1 MPRRAN
7 KLLLITYLMC
17 PILFGKDVPTIE
29 KKTKGMKYH
38 NSIVDIYSDNKSG
51 EIFIEIEKFNKEF
64 LYIRS
69 LSAGVGSNDIGLDR
83 AQLGG
88 SHSVEFKRFG
98 PKILMIE
105 KNYTYRS
112 DSKDIF
118 EKKAVKDAF
127 AESTIWGFPVEA
139 QSGKKVLIN
148 ATEFLLR
155 DAHNVSGQLKQTG
168 QGDYK
173 LDMTRSAIYDI
184 RAFPKNSIFEV
195 IQTFVG
201 TPKGRFIREVAPSP
215 SAVTVRQHH
224 AFTELPED
232 GYKLRKFDPRA
243 GVNGLTYFNYSASLD
258 DRVMNKVIYR
268 HRLERKDSSK
278 RASEP
283 IEPIVYY
290 IDRSI
295 PEPIRSAAFDGARWW
310 NQAFE
315 EAGYRDGFIVKILP
329 ENADPMDIR
338 YNVVNWVH
346 RATRGWSYGSSIAD
360 PRTGEIIKGHV
371 TLGSLRLRQDYLLA
385 EGLMAPYENQE
396 IIPEEMKKMALS
408 RLSQLVAHE
417 IGHTLGLPHNFISSA
432 QGRASVMDYPHPYMK
447 IRSDG
452 SLDWSQAYDNSIGE
466 WDKVAINYAY
476 RDFPTGTN
484 EDKELEKILRNAWEQ
499 GLWFITDQ
507 DARPQG
513 SAHPQAHLW
522 DNGENAID
530 QLNHVMRVRSI
541 ALSNFGV
548 NNIRNGAPFSSLE
561 NVLVPLYLHHRY
573 QVIACSKM
581 LGGLEFRYALKNDG
595 QPIVQIVEAK
605 EQRRALNALL
615 KTINIENLS
624 IPENVLALLPPRAF
638 GYPRTRETFNVYTGV
653 AFDAL
658 AAAETASELTL
669 QMILQYERAARLVEY
684 HARDSNNP
692 SLSEVI
698 NKVLNKTW
706 YTDRKNGMNGEIQR
720 VVDMVTLYNL
730 MKLVNNVNS
739 TNQVKAETMEKIVS
753 LKNWLIQKQKRQR
766 NTSLLA
772 HYKYAITIIDK
783 FEKDTSSITINQ
795 PLSPPAGSPIGT
807 DLNSWCNWN

>member
-1 MPRRAN
+1 MPVRAN
-7 KLLLITYLMC
+7 RLILIIYIFI
-17 PILFGKDVPTIE
+17 PILFGEDFPTIE
-29 KKTKGMKYH
+29 QKTNGMKYH
-38 NSIVDIYSDNKSG
+38 NGFVDIYYDNKSG

-69 LSAGVGSNDIGLDR
+69 LSTGVGSNDIGLDR

-88 SHSVEFKRFG
+88 SHAIEFRRFG

-127 AESTIWGFPVEA
+127 AESTIWGFLVEA
-139 QSGKKVLIN
+139 ETGKKVLIN
-148 ATEFLLR
+148 ATKFLLR
-155 DAHNVSGQLKQTG
+155 DAHNVSGQLKETK

-201 TPKGRFIREVAPSP
+201 MAKGKFIREVAPSP
-215 SAVTVRQHH
+215 SAITVRQHH
-224 AFTELPED
+224 AFAELPEN

-243 GVNGLTYFNYSASLD
+243 GVNGLTYYNYSAPLD
-258 DRVMNKVIYR
+258 DRISNKIIYR
-268 HRLERKDSSK
+268 HRLERKDPSK
-278 RASEP
+278 RAGEP

-315 EAGYRDGFIVKILP
+315 EAGYRNGFIVKILP

-346 RATRGWSYGSSIAD
+346 RATRGWSYGSSITD

-385 EGLMAPYENQE
+385 EGLLAPYENQE
-396 IIPEEMKKMALS
+396 IIPDAMKKIALS

-417 IGHTLGLPHNFISSA
+417 IGHTLGLPHNFISSS

-452 SLDWSQAYDNSIGE
+452 SLDWSQAYDKSIGE

-484 EDKELEKILRNAWEQ
+484 ENKELEKILRNAWEQ

-522 DNGENAID
+522 DNGGNAID
-530 QLNHVMRVRSI
+530 QLNHIMIVRRI
-541 ALSNFGV
+541 ALSNFGK
-548 NNIRNGAPFSSLE
+548 NNIRNGTPFSSLE
-561 NVLVPLYLHHRY
+561 DVLVPLYLHHRY
-573 QVIACSKM
+573 QVIACSKI

-615 KTINIENLS
+615 QTINIENLS
-624 IPENVLALLPPRAF
+624 IPENVLGLLPPRAF
-638 GYPRTRETFNVYTGV
+638 GYPRTRETFNVHTGV

-669 QMILQYERAARLVEY
+669 QMILQNERAARLVEY

-698 NKVLNKTW
+698 KKVLNMTW

-730 MKLVNNVNS
+730 MNLVGNKNS
-739 TNQVKAETMEKIVS
+739 TNQVKAETMAKIAG
-753 LKNWLIQKQKRQR
+753 LKKWLIQKQKRQR
-766 NTSLLA
+766 NNSLLA
-772 HYKYAITIIDK
+772 HYKHAITIIDK
-783 FEKDTSSITINQ
+783 FEKDTSSIAINK
-795 PLSPPAGSPIGT
+795 PLAPPAGSPIGT
-807 DLNSWCNWN
+807 DLNSWCHWN

>member
-1 MPRRAN
+1 MPVRAN
-7 KLLLITYLMC
+7 RLILIIYIFI
-17 PILFGKDVPTIE
+17 PILFGEDFPTIE
-29 KKTKGMKYH
+29 QKTNGMKYH
-38 NSIVDIYSDNKSG
+38 NGFVDIYYDNKSG

-69 LSAGVGSNDIGLDR
+69 LSTGVGSNDIGLDR

-88 SHSVEFKRFG
+88 SHAIEFRRFG

-127 AESTIWGFPVEA
+127 AESTIWGFLVEA
-139 QSGKKVLIN
+139 ETGKKVLIN
-148 ATEFLLR
+148 ATKFLLR
-155 DAHNVSGQLKQTG
+155 DAHNVSGQLKETK

-201 TPKGRFIREVAPSP
+201 MAKGKFIREVAPSP
-215 SAVTVRQHH
+215 SAITVRQHH
-224 AFTELPED
+224 AFAELPEN

-243 GVNGLTYFNYSASLD
+243 GVNGLTYYNYSAPLD
-258 DRVMNKVIYR
+258 DRISNKIIYR
-268 HRLERKDSSK
+268 HRLERKDPSK
-278 RASEP
+278 RAGEP

-315 EAGYRDGFIVKILP
+315 EAGYRNGFIVKILP

-346 RATRGWSYGSSIAD
+346 RATRGWSYGSSITD

-385 EGLMAPYENQE
+385 EGLLAPYENQE
-396 IIPEEMKKMALS
+396 IIPDAMKKIALS

-417 IGHTLGLPHNFISSA
+417 IGHTLGLPHNFISSS

-452 SLDWSQAYDNSIGE
+452 SLDWSQAYDKSIGE

-484 EDKELEKILRNAWEQ
+484 ENKELEKILRNAWEQ

-522 DNGENAID
+522 DNGGNAID
-530 QLNHVMRVRSI
+530 QLNHIMIVRRI
-541 ALSNFGV
+541 ALSNFGK
-548 NNIRNGAPFSSLE
+548 NNIRNGTPFSSLE
-561 NVLVPLYLHHRY
+561 DVLVPLYLHHRY
-573 QVIACSKM
+573 QVIACSKI

-615 KTINIENLS
+615 QTINIENLS
-624 IPENVLALLPPRAF
+624 IPENVLGLLPPRAF
-638 GYPRTRETFNVYTGV
+638 GYPRTRETFNVHTGV

-669 QMILQYERAARLVEY
+669 QMILQNERAARLVEY

-698 NKVLNKTW
+698 KKVLNMTW

-720 VVDMVTLYNL
+720 VVDMVALYNL
-730 MKLVNNVNS
+730 MNLVSNKNS
-739 TNQVKAETMEKIVS
+739 TNQVKAETMAKIAG
-753 LKNWLIQKQKRQR
+753 LKKWLIQKQKRQR
-766 NTSLLA
+766 NNSLLA
-772 HYKYAITIIDK
+772 HYKHAITIIDK
-783 FEKDTSSITINQ
+783 FEKDTSSIAINK
-795 PLSPPAGSPIGT
+795 PLAPPAGSPIGT
-807 DLNSWCNWN
+807 DLNSWCHWN